1 MDSTDNNGNGN
12 GNTRRPGTPGG
23 EHRDEHRGR
32 HFGERFEARFGGR
45 RGRHFG
51 GPERPERHEGHGGGM
66 PLPMRVAMGFGGP
79 GRGPGRGGGP
89 GFGPGGGPRGGGPFR
104 GGPFEGG
111 RFGGGFDGPPFRRGH
126 KAGRG
131 DVRTAALSLLAEQPL
146 HGYQI
151 IQQIAER
158 SGGVWRPSA
167 GSVYPMLQQLADEG
181 IVRMEESD
189 GRRVFHLTEAGQ
201 AHVAE
206 RRDDLAAVWD
216 AMNDATDDGLRELR
230 DLIAQVGVATMQVA
244 QAGSPNQIAA
254 AWQALAGTR
263 RQLYRIL
270 AEDESAREA
279 PPTSET
285 TPSEG

>member
-1 MDSTDNNGNGN
+1 MMS
-12 GNTRRPGTPGG
+12 GTPA
-23 EHRDEHRGR
+23 HRAAG
-32 HFGERFEARFGGR
+32 GGR
-45 RGRHFG
+45 NITAGTSVNTAGAVAAGASVGAAGTAGLNVISAATRSTAVKCRSRCGSRWASVAPVGGRVVA
-51 GPERPERHEGHGGGM
+51 GHILGTA
-66 PLPMRVAMGFGGP
+66 R
-79 GRGPGRGGGP
+79 
-89 GFGPGGGPRGGGPFR
+89 GPRGGGPF
-104 GGPFEGG
+104 GGPFGGG

-158 SGGVWRPSA
+158 TGGVWRPSA

-206 RRDDLAAVWD
+206 RRDELAAVWD
-216 AMNDATDDGLRELR
+216 TMNDATDDGLRELR

-244 QAGSPNQIAA
+244 QAGSPAQIAA
-254 AWQALAGTR
+254 ARQALASTR

-270 AEDESAREA
+270 AEDEATREA
-279 PPTSET
+279 QPVSGA
-285 TPSEG
+285 TPSEL